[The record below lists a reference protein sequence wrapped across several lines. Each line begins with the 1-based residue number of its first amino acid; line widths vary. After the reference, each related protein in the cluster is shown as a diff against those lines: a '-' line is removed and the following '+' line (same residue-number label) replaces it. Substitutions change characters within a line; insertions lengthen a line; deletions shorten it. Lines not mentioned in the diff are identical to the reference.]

1 MNQQHILSDISTLTR
16 VPNKIMD
23 YLSDMAVICIT
34 SAISDAKLN
43 QQDKLLLNI
52 GIGTLAVDLISMEV
66 KFIPGKELKKNIRA
80 VVSGEEMEDPVITY
94 IGDEMVKKLC
104 NICEEVV

>member
-66 KFIPGKELKKNIRA
+66 KFIPSKELKKNIRA

>member
-34 SAISDAKLN
+34 SAISDAKMT

-52 GIGTLAVDLISMEV
+52 GIGTLAIDLISMEV
-66 KFIPGKELKKNIRA
+66 KFIPSKELKKNIRA
-80 VVSGEEMEDPVITY
+80 VVSGEEMEDPVVTY

>member
-1 MNQQHILSDISTLTR
+1 MNQQHILSDISTLTW

-66 KFIPGKELKKNIRA
+66 KFIPSKELKKNIRA

>member
-23 YLSDMAVICIT
+23 YLSDIAVICIT
-34 SAISDAKLN
+34 SAIADARLQ

-52 GIGTLAVDLISMEV
+52 GIGTLAIDLISMEV
-66 KFIPGKELKKNIRA
+66 KFVPSKELKKNIRA
-80 VVSGEEMEDPVITY
+80 VVSGEETEDPVITY
-94 IGDEMVKKLC
+94 IDDEMVKKLC
-104 NICEEVV
+104 NICEEAV

>member
-34 SAISDAKLN
+34 SAISDARLQ

-52 GIGTLAVDLISMEV
+52 GIGTLAIDLLSMEV
-66 KFIPGKELKKNIRA
+66 KFIPSKELKKNIRA
-80 VVSGEEMEDPVITY
+80 VVSGEETEDLVITY
-94 IGDEMVKKLC
+94 IDDEMVKKLC
-104 NICEEVV
+104 NICEEAV

>member
-34 SAISDAKLN
+34 SAIADARLQ

-52 GIGTLAVDLISMEV
+52 GIGTLAIDLISMEV
-66 KFIPGKELKKNIRA
+66 KFVPSKELKKNIRA
-80 VVSGEEMEDPVITY
+80 VVSGEETEDPVITY
-94 IGDEMVKKLC
+94 IDDEMVKKLC
-104 NICEEVV
+104 NICEEAV

>member
-34 SAISDAKLN
+34 SAIAVARLQ

-52 GIGTLAVDLISMEV
+52 GIGTLAIDLISMEV
-66 KFIPGKELKKNIRA
+66 KFVPSKELKKNIRA
-80 VVSGEEMEDPVITY
+80 VVSGEETEDPVITY
-94 IGDEMVKKLC
+94 IDDEMVKKLC
-104 NICEEVV
+104 NICEEAV

>member
-34 SAISDAKLN
+34 SAIGDARLQ

-52 GIGTLAVDLISMEV
+52 GIGTLAIDLISMEV
-66 KFIPGKELKKNIRA
+66 KFVPSKELKKNIRA
-80 VVSGEEMEDPVITY
+80 VVSGEETEDPVITY
-94 IGDEMVKKLC
+94 IDDEMVKKLC
-104 NICEEVV
+104 NICEEAV